1 MTKNLKFVDDY
12 NHVIIVDTDYNG
24 NAIYANCHYK
34 SGDVVSLD
42 DDILIDDLIDN
53 DIKFTLTTD
62 SVNKKRPVYNYYSSL

>member
-12 NHVIIVDTDYNG
+12 NHVIIVDTDNYG
-24 NAIYANCHYK
+24 NPVYANCQYV

-42 DDILIDDLIDN
+42 DDVLINDLIDN

-62 SVNKKRPVYNYYSSL
+62 SVNKIRPVYNYYSSL